1 MALLIAIALALAV
14 VIAFD
19 VLAARYGADSRPRI
33 GDDRIPGISP
43 HAF

>member
-1 MALLIAIALALAV
+1 MALLIALVLALAV

-19 VLAARYGADSRPRI
+19 VVAARYGADSRPRI
-33 GDDRIPGISP
+33 GDDRIPSINP